1 MWKILLSEIV
11 DFAFKVEQ
19 EKLLP
24 LFSGDVHDTFVAKS
38 AQFLQMFNTTAI
50 SFTNEKHIKNG
61 PLSLEVPRSDLNG
74 SPC

>member
-1 MWKILLSEIV
+1 MCKILLSEIV
-11 DFAFKVEQ
+11 DFALNVEQ
-19 EKLLP
+19 ENLFP
-24 LFSGDVHDTFVAKS
+24 PFSGDVHDTFAAKS

-61 PLSLEVPRSDLNG
+61 PLPLQVPGSDLNG